1 MVTVVIAVLGTLV
14 VAEGAIIAHQV
25 KQAKRA
31 EADRD
36 VEEAQAYS
44 EAVQAAGKAGA
55 DGATAALAPALAE
68 LGVQLEVLQV
78 QPAYCLADSG
88 VYNETACLVD
98 RCLAHAA
105 VKTDGASKLCDEL
118 TNLAVS
124 ATGLTIIEA
133 PPPGQDQ
140 GAPTDDDMTRRRTW
154 LGVRK

>member
-1 MVTVVIAVLGTLV
+1 MVTVIIAVLGTLV

-88 VYNETACLVD
+88 VYNEAACLLD

-105 VKTDGASKLCDEL
+105 VETDGASKLCDDLANL
-118 TNLAVS
+118 TVS
-124 ATGLTIIEA
+124 ITGLIIIEA
-133 PPPGQDQ
+133 PPPGETE
-140 GAPTDDDMTRRRTW
+140 GAPSAADMTRRQTW
-154 LGVRK
+154 FGSRK